1 MKEKEIDFTGLSL
14 KEYRDRFAKD
24 LTLEVVRRA
33 YTYSQNGHL
42 PQNAIA
48 TAAVLYAEPMKRREL
63 MHHGLL
69 AQKEQNAVT
78 VWKLHTES
86 ATAQREL
93 LHGEWDFHNRAECMA
108 RLGEN
113 YECKLCSTL
122 EFPHNAVIGV
132 CEHRHRFVA
141 VVGIVPESESIL
153 VTQLQKIA
161 DTVAKNAL
169 AYYAE
174 YLEYCQRCK
183 RATEFEPQYAQKPK
197 KFKEFLLDSLLKF
210 INAIDPE
217 YGIIEAN
224 TWVTVADFIRHWEEQ
239 FKQTLT
245 LTSIDVFGDF

>member
-1 MKEKEIDFTGLSL
+1 MKEQEISLADMSL
-14 KEYRDRFAKD
+14 KEYRDRFAKN
-24 LTLEVVRRA
+24 LTLETVIRA
-33 YTYSQNGHL
+33 YSYSQNGHL

-86 ATAQREL
+86 VAAQRAL
-93 LHGEWDFHNRAECMA
+93 LHGEWDFHNRAWCIA
-108 RLGEN
+108 CLGEN
-113 YECKLCSTL
+113 YECELCSTL

-141 VVGIVPESESIL
+141 VVSIVPESESIL

-169 AYYAE
+169 AYYTE
-174 YLEYCQRCK
+174 YLEYCQHCT
-183 RATEFEPQYAQKPK
+183 RATKFEPQYAQKPK
-197 KFKEFLLDSLLKF
+197 KFKEFLLAKPLIWG
-210 INAIDPE
+210 INPE